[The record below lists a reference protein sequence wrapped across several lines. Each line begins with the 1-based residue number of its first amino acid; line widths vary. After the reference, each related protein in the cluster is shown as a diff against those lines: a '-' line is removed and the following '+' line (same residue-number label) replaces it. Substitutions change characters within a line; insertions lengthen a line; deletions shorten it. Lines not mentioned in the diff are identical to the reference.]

1 MSRGI
6 QKIRVQLPL
15 RHFTSHVTLRVFSVT
30 WRGEM
35 VLGSWDCCWFKWD
48 HACEAL
54 SRVPGTLEASINA
67 RLATAIK
74 LPPLLLLFRDT
85 TAPARHDS
93 LPHSACPASAL
104 MRNVRAPCRIT
115 RIILFTMTVNPA
127 LQPRV
132 LCQYKAFM
140 EKTWQEDNR
149 FVPLKKKKTQPQ
161 HFDKDNRL
169 SLVLTSWNKQKPNS

>member
-1 MSRGI
+1 MAYFGQRQYSAALKGMSWGI
-6 QKIRVQLPL
+6 QKIRVQVPL
-15 RHFTSHVTLRVFSVT
+15 LLLLVPVTLSFFSVT
-30 WRGEM
+30 WRWEM

-48 HACEAL
+48 HVCEAL

-93 LPHSACPASAL
+93 RLRSACPASAL
-104 MRNVRAPCRIT
+104 RRNVRAPHRIT
-115 RIILFTMTVNPA
+115 QITVLTTTVSPA
-127 LQPRV
+127 PQPRV

-140 EKTWQEDNR
+140 EETQQEDNR
-149 FVPLKKKKTQPQ
+149 FIPLKKKKTPTTALWQ
-161 HFDKDNRL
+161 R
-169 SLVLTSWNKQKPNS
+169 